1 MRTDYP
7 LDLQRYLITL
17 VCISTLVIGSVCLYL
32 NQVKKAGTS
41 AKTNITTKLSKEE
54 VDNG

>member
-7 LDLQRYLITL
+7 LDLQRYLTAL
-17 VCISTLVIGSVCLYL
+17 VCISILVVGGVCLYL
-32 NQVKKAGTS
+32 NQVEKASTS